1 MSGSFNA
8 ESDRI
13 LGVDVDGGVWIKPGA
28 AIAYRGDLSFE
39 RLPTTGAQSI
49 AEAAVREL
57 SPLVRA
63 NGTGRLYCAH
73 RGSHVRI
80 LRLRGET
87 LVVSAQELLA
97 FEDSLDFKLSL
108 VGDGV
113 GIAAGGLIV
122 ASLSGP
128 GAVAIATHGEP
139 LTLEVAPGNPVSTDP
154 HATVAWSRGLTP
166 RLKTDLSW
174 RTAVGHGGQEP
185 IQMCFEGAGFVIVQP
200 FKDPSRLTLTDNPV
214 SDVAKLIA
222 S

>member
-1 MSGSFNA
+1 MSSFNA

-13 LGVDVDGGVWIKPGA
+13 LGIDVDGGVWIKPGA
-28 AIAYRGDLSFE
+28 AIAYRGDLLFE
-39 RLPTTGAQSI
+39 RLPTAGALSI
-49 AEAAVREL
+49 DEAAMREL

-80 LRLRGET
+80 LQLRGET
-87 LVVSAQELLA
+87 IVVSAQELLA
-97 FEDSLDFKLSL
+97 FEESLDFGMSL
-108 VGDGV
+108 VGHGV

-122 ASLSGP
+122 TSLSGV
-128 GAVAIATHGEP
+128 GAVAIATHGEQ
-139 LTLEVAPGNPVSTDP
+139 LRLEVTPGTPVSTDP
-154 HATVAWSRGLTP
+154 HATVAWSGGLTP

-174 RTAVGHGGQEP
+174 RSAIGHGGQQP
-185 IQMCFEGAGFVIVQP
+185 IQMFFEGLGFVIVQP